1 MNLIMV
7 LSIMDNG
14 HMMDLGMENVYNYGL
29 MEAFIQHCV
38 VFIIF
43 IIISRVSD
51 SIGFNSI
58 IFN

>member
-29 MEAFIQHCV
+29 MEAFIQHCYTK
-38 VFIIF
+38 
-43 IIISRVSD
+43 
-51 SIGFNSI
+51 
-58 IFN
+58 

>member
-29 MEAFIQHCV
+29 MEAFIGET
-38 VFIIF
+38 IKLIE
-43 IIISRVSD
+43 RVD
-51 SIGFNSI
+51 
-58 IFN
+58 